1 VTDNFKI
8 ARMSVRSVEAELN
21 NRDSEL
27 ERLRV
32 LLRVC
37 MRRWIPFAEV
47 EFRRTVMEAA
57 HCNENGDEP

>member
-1 VTDNFKI
+1 VNN
-8 ARMSVRSVEAELN
+8 VEAELN

-47 EFRRTVMEAA
+47 EFRRTVMEAV
-57 HCNENGDEP
+57 HCNENGDDP